1 MRDVGELQSKR
12 KQLKRKQLKRK
23 QLKRK
28 RKQLKREIML
38 CMLNIRVLLR

>member
-1 MRDVGELQSKR
+1 MRDVGELQS
-12 KQLKRKQLKRK
+12 KRKQLKRK